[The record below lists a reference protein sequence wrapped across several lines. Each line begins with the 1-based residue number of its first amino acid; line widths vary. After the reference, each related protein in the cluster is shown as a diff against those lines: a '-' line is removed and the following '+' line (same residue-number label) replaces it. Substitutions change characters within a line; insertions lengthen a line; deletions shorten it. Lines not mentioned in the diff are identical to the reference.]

1 MYAVVGC
8 GECRA
13 LWIIEGRAETSQC
26 PRCGTTRGYEKRRKF
41 VTTEDENHARDVRA
55 SMLAARAG
63 HSDAFAELESFAEL
77 EDLLEDAGIDD
88 ETYLRES
95 GLDAD
100 AVQHV
105 DADGSSTSQSREA
118 VIREALRNQQRPT
131 SEDVVEYAHARGV
144 PPEYTERAL
153 QKLVASGEVS
163 ENQGSYRLL

>member
-77 EDLLEDAGIDD
+77 EDLLDDVGIDD

-100 AVQHV
+100 EVQRV
-105 DADGSSTSQSREA
+105 ETEDSTGSQSREEI
-118 VIREALRNQQRPT
+118 IREALRTQQTPT
-131 SEDVVEYAHARGV
+131 AEEVVEYARARGV

-153 QKLVASGEVS
+153 EKLAASGEVS
-163 ENQGSYRLL
+163 ESQGRYRLL